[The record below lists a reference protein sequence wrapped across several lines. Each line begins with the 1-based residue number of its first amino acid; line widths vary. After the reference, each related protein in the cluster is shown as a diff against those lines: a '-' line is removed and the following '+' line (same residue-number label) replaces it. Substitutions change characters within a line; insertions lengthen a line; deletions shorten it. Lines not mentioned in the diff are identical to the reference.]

1 MRPVLASLLSVVAA
15 IAVVAAPVAEAEFL
29 RVWPGWRDAE
39 SFERISEYFGGGE
52 NNGRQ
57 IMLRTQTGS
66 REGFYFL
73 VRVKAAAAIPGA
85 RYEVSVI
92 RPDAP
97 EARVFSFA
105 TPIAVKESV
114 FQLGI
119 TGRDWPGGKEA
130 HPVAWKMALVARD
143 GRVLAEQKS
152 YLWEKPAK

>member
-1 MRPVLASLLSVVAA
+1 MRPVLASLLFAVAT
-15 IAVVAAPVAEAEFL
+15 VAAPAAEAEFL

-52 NNGRQ
+52 KNGRQ
-57 IMLRTQTGS
+57 IMLRTQPES

-73 VRVKAAAAIPGA
+73 VRVKAAAALPGA

-97 EARVFSFA
+97 EARVFSFP

-119 TGRDWPGGKEA
+119 TGSDWPGGKDA
-130 HPVAWKMALVARD
+130 HPVAWKMALVASD

>member
-1 MRPVLASLLSVVAA
+1 MRSLFACLLLLVG
-15 IAVVAAPVAEAEFL
+15 AVPLRSAEAEFL

-52 NNGRQ
+52 NAGRQ
-57 IMLRTQTGS
+57 VVLRTQAAA

-73 VRVKAAAAIPGA
+73 VRVRAAAALANA
-85 RYEVSVI
+85 RYELSVI

-97 EARVFSFA
+97 DTRVYKFPASIPA
-105 TPIAVKESV
+105 KETV

-119 TGRDWPGGKEA
+119 TGADWPEGKDA
-130 HPVAWKMALVARD
+130 HPVAWKLVLLSAD
-143 GRVLAEQKS
+143 GHPLAEQKS